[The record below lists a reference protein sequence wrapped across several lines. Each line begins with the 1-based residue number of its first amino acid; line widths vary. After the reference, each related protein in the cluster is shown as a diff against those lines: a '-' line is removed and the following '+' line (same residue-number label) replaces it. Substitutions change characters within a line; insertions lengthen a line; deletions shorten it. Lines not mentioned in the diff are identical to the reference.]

1 MCEVV
6 LEFML
11 VREKGASSQPE
22 CFDDVPRLR
31 TGVRGEESEA
41 VVGDHAVDVRT
52 ALMGMHRSRKAI
64 LSGSYQNT
72 PHTEFAGRS
81 LHGICK
87 FYLHLISKL
96 RAELGVRTHAMR
108 YPRRDKGD
116 ENHVAAD
123 WVARQPEEGDA
134 VPRAE

>member
-1 MCEVV
+1 M
-6 LEFML
+6 
-11 VREKGASSQPE
+11 
-22 CFDDVPRLR
+22 
-31 TGVRGEESEA
+31 
-41 VVGDHAVDVRT
+41 GDHAVDVRT
-52 ALMGMHRSRKAI
+52 ALMGVNRSRKAI

-72 PHTEFAGRS
+72 PHAKLARRS
-81 LHGICK
+81 LHRICK

-96 RAELGVRTHAMR
+96 RAEFGFRTHAMR

-134 VPRAE
+134 VPSAE

>member
-22 CFDDVPRLR
+22 CFDDVSDLR
-31 TGVRGEESEA
+31 TGVGGEEREA

-52 ALMGMHRSRKAI
+52 ALMGMNRSRKAI

-72 PHTEFAGRS
+72 PHAEFARRS
-81 LHGICK
+81 LHRICK
-87 FYLHLISKL
+87 FYPHLVSKF
-96 RAELGVRTHAMR
+96 RAELRVRTHAMR
-108 YPRRDKGD
+108 YPRRD
-116 ENHVAAD
+116 
-123 WVARQPEEGDA
+123 
-134 VPRAE
+134 